1 MVRQLIFR
9 DKKLSSENAQ
19 KPPPGEMDH
28 SKSPQDMSGNRHT
41 YYMVSFTEKKYDYMY
56 LYDIVMCMM
65 SETH

>member
-41 YYMVSFTEKKYDYMY
+41 YYMVKLYSMNTII
-56 LYDIVMCMM
+56 YDIVMSMK
-65 SETH
+65 